1 MGADTPRQL
10 QQSGRLAILRAYNA
24 PEAPQTAKNDNS
36 GHLCARTKN
45 RHKKA
50 TVKPETVKGKYSQSG
65 TETTTATE
73 RPQPETVKRSE
84 CSTVSTLPETE
95 TRAVCGSEPPRK
107 CKPPARPWLNIAS
120 HQPGPSEPNFDRAGT
135 SYTGERASLYVY
147 VCETLHRDKSTL

>member
-45 RHKKA
+45 RPKKA

-65 TETTTATE
+65 TETETSQTE
-73 RPQPETVKRSE
+73 TGTETSRE
-84 CSTVSTLPETE
+84 ETE
-95 TRAVCGSEPPRK
+95 QHPDRAGDRQRVLHSFHIAGDRDRATMYGSEPPRE
-107 CKPPARPWLNIAS
+107 CKSPARP
-120 HQPGPSEPNFDRAGT
+120 
-135 SYTGERASLYVY
+135 
-147 VCETLHRDKSTL
+147 